1 MIKNNKSKILIVIF
15 LVFIFSISVLY
26 IFLPKN
32 EFSQT
37 EKRYLT
43 QFPETSFQTVKDGN
57 FEQGFEKFLA
67 DQTPFR
73 TFFVSLNSY
82 FELIKGNNGFAGVY
96 LGKDGWLIEK
106 PFDRENNFDKNL
118 RRINDF
124 SKTVDKP
131 VYLLI
136 APTKGSIYTE
146 YLPANSLD
154 YYDKE
159 LITSVSE
166 KAGNINN
173 INIVPDFEKNKNDT
187 LLYYKTDHHWTTE
200 GAFIAYNAVCDAL
213 NLNAV
218 DISSYNK
225 EIVKEF
231 YGTSYST
238 SCYTLT
244 KPDTLTIMRNAKTN
258 GSAKVIIEDGSKPEE
273 YDNMFFED
281 ALETADKYVVFLN
294 GNHGLERI
302 ITGNSGG
309 KLLLVKDSFAH
320 CIAPFLAENFSEI
333 IMVDLRYYKKP
344 LSGIIQN
351 ENPDQIMF
359 LYGIDT
365 FAESNDIILK

>member
-146 YLPANSLD
+146 YLPSNSLD

-173 INIVPDFEKNKNDT
+173 INIVSAFEKNKNDT

-200 GAFIAYNAVCDAL
+200 GAYIAYNAVCDVL

-225 EIVKEF
+225 EIVKDF

-309 KLLLVKDSFAH
+309 KLILVKDSFAH